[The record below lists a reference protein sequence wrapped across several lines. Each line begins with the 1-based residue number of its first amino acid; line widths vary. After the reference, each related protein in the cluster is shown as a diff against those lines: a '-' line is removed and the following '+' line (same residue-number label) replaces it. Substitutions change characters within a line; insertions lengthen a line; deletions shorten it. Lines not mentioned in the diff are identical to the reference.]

1 MSEGKEQA
9 MNGPT
14 VKEALY
20 LFIVKVASREQW
32 EGDGKSFYLW
42 SVCLYWF
49 DCHYYYV
56 WLLSFISI

>member
-1 MSEGKEQA
+1 